1 MLQDLEHLIALQR
14 LDSAISSTRNKIEQ
28 VPDLAAALKSR
39 LATNSEAV
47 STAQQRLSDHKA
59 NRQAQ
64 DKKLAEVQTRLARF
78 KEQLMEVKTNEIYK
92 SMQLEIGNAEESVRH
107 LEDRI
112 LEFML
117 EADELIA
124 NVERAETNLA
134 AEQAAIDTERA
145 ELERERIRLEQQL
158 KLLQVDRAT
167 LTDKLGSKILSFFEN
182 LAGHR
187 NGVAVVE
194 ARDGRC
200 SSCQVRLRPQLY
212 NDVRLNESLIQC
224 ESCQR
229 ILYFLDNSS
238 GQDAGEPG

>member
-14 LDSAISSTRNKIEQ
+14 LDRAISSARVKIEQ
-28 VPDLAAALKSR
+28 VPDRAAALQSR
-39 LATNSEAV
+39 LVTSSEAV
-47 STAQQRLSDHKA
+47 STAQQKLSEHKTS
-59 NRQAQ
+59 RQAQ

-78 KEQLMEVKTNEIYK
+78 KEQLMEVKTNAIYK

-117 EADELIA
+117 EADELTA
-124 NVERAETNLA
+124 NVQRAEADLA
-134 AEQAAIDTERA
+134 TEQAAIDTDRA
-145 ELERERIRLEQQL
+145 ELERERISLEQQL
-158 KLLQVDRAT
+158 EQFQVDRAT
-167 LTDKLGSKILSFFEN
+167 LTDKLEPNILSFFEN

-200 SSCQVRLRPQLY
+200 SYCQVRLRPQLY

-229 ILYFLDNSS
+229 VLYFLDNSN
-238 GQDAGEPG
+238 GRDAGEPG